1 MQTKRAS
8 GVIRLVRLVC
18 WRLGRL
24 ILLRSNVGRTGYG
37 HVRIQREGVKAA
49 RIAGRRKILGIAVSA
64 FIYNGRKVTQM
75 RISKAIKQC
84 FVGLVLVLSACVAMA
99 QQAKPVDNNALRNAA
114 KDADEWLTHG
124 RDYSETYYSPLDQI
138 NASNVSRLGLAW
150 WYDAGNEPG
159 TIEST
164 PIVSNGTIYATGTY
178 SVVFAL
184 DARTGK
190 LKWRW
195 DPQIP
200 HPNFPAG
207 SVGKPDKVRT
217 GPSICCGPANRGV
230 AVYDGKVYVG
240 VLDTRLVALDAETGK
255 IVWEV
260 KTADVN
266 SDYSVTG
273 APRIVKGMVIIGN
286 ASGEYA
292 TRGYVTA
299 YDAETGKQIWRWYT
313 VPGDP
318 SKPFENK
325 AMERAAKTWTGEW
338 WKLGGGG
345 DVWDSMSYDPET
357 DLLYIGVGQGG
368 PWVRNLRSPKGGDNL
383 YICSIVALKAST
395 GEYVWHFQTTPG
407 DEWDYDATQGMI
419 LADLKI
425 NGKMRKVL
433 MQAPKN
439 GFFYVLDRKTGQFIS
454 GKPYVNV
461 TWTSGLDP
469 KTGRPAYLPEMHYGD
484 NGKVVTVAPGPAGG
498 HAWTSMSFNP
508 TTKLAYVAALN
519 STFRYQQDENFKP
532 EVGVYDWGI
541 SFKFPTPTPGQ
552 QNTAPPPTS
561 GGFLLAWDP
570 VTQAAR
576 WEVPN
581 WNGGGT
587 VTTAGNLVF
596 AASNIGDF
604 GAFGADKGEKLWSVR
619 LVPQFANPITYMVD
633 GKQYVSV
640 MAGRGGHSRLYT
652 FALDA
657 HMPIPG
663 SPYAAPR
670 NAAPA
675 PEATHKPN
683 QP

>member
-1 MQTKRAS
+1 
-8 GVIRLVRLVC
+8 
-18 WRLGRL
+18 
-24 ILLRSNVGRTGYG
+24 
-37 HVRIQREGVKAA
+37 
-49 RIAGRRKILGIAVSA
+49 
-64 FIYNGRKVTQM
+64 M
-75 RISKAIKQC
+75 RIIHAIKYC
-84 FVGLVLVLSACVAMA
+84 LVAAIVAFSACAAMA
-99 QQAKPVDNNALRNAA
+99 QQAKPVDDTALRNAA
-114 KDADEWLTHG
+114 KNAEEWLTHG

-138 NASNVSRLGLAW
+138 NSSNVSRLGLAW
-150 WYDAGNEPG
+150 SYDPENEPG
-159 TIEST
+159 TIEAT

-178 SVVFAL
+178 DVVFAL

-195 DPQIP
+195 DPKIP

-217 GPSICCGPANRGV
+217 GPSVCCGPANRGV
-230 AVYDGKVYVG
+230 AVYNGKVYVG
-240 VLDTRLVALDAETGK
+240 LLDTRLVALDAETGK

-260 KTADVN
+260 KTADIN
-266 SDYSVTG
+266 ADYSVTG
-273 APRIVKGMVIIGN
+273 APRIVQGKVVIGN

-325 AMERAAKTWTGEW
+325 AMKRAAKTWTGEW

-345 DVWDSMSYDPET
+345 NVWDSMSYDPET

-383 YICSIVALKAST
+383 YICSVVALKAST

-407 DEWDYDATQGMI
+407 DEWDYDATTGMI
-419 LADLKI
+419 LTDLQI
-425 NGKMRKVL
+425 NGKTQKVL
-433 MQAPKN
+433 LQAPKN
-439 GFFYVLDRKTGQFIS
+439 GFFYVLDRKTGKFIS
-454 GKPYVNV
+454 GKNYVDV

-484 NGKVVTVAPGPAGG
+484 SGKIVTAAPGPAGG
-498 HAWTSMSFNP
+498 HAWLSMSFNP
-508 TTKLAYVAALN
+508 TTKLAYIPALN
-519 STFRYQQDENFKP
+519 STFRYQQDEAFKP
-532 EVGVYDWGI
+532 EVGVYSWGI

-552 QNTAPPPTS
+552 QNTAPPPTP
-561 GGFLLAWDP
+561 GGLLLAWDP
-570 VTQAAR
+570 VTQTAR
-576 WEVPN
+576 WKVPD

-604 GAFGADKGEKLWSVR
+604 GAFSADKGEKLWSVR
-619 LVPQFANPITYMVD
+619 LVPQFANPMTYMID
-633 GKQYVSV
+633 GKQYISV
-640 MAGRGGHSRLYT
+640 MAGRAGHSRLYT

-657 HMPIPG
+657 NQPIPQRNP
-663 SPYAAPR
+663 SAAATGAPA
-670 NAAPA
+670 AAPA
-675 PEATHKPN
+675 PAPAAQQPHQPN